1 MNCKCMAIIKYRVE
15 ARGGLPSTSYEDG
28 SVGSTWQYEEVYS
41 PYKPGKL
48 LTREQALEIIE
59 ENKLVLVHH
68 NMFGCVWDEPHEPMW
83 QEYNGCFGRKK
94 RL

>member
-1 MNCKCMAIIKYRVE
+1 MAIIKYRVE

-28 SVGSTWQYEEVYS
+28 SVGSTWQYEEVYN

-68 NMFGCVWDEPHEPMW
+68 NMFGCVCGMNHMSR
-83 QEYNGCFGRKK
+83 CGRNTTAALAGKIDYK
-94 RL
+94 F